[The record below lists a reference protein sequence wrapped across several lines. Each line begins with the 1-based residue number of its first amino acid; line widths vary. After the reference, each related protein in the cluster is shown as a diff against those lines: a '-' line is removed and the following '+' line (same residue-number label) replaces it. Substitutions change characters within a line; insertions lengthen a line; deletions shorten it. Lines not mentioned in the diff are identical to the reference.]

1 MIDWISVIMCIDTS
15 FLIIFIEISWTIDNG
30 KYTLHDT
37 SQDTEIETRSANST
51 ESLSLPI
58 INGSTN
64 FNKDNQKAGVDAHM
78 CIDTSFLIIFI
89 EISWTID
96 NW

>member
-1 MIDWISVIMCIDTS
+1 MKSPLNITNT
-15 FLIIFIEISWTIDNG
+15 LG

-64 FNKDNQKAGVDAHM
+64 FNKDNQKLVSMH
-78 CIDTSFLIIFI
+78 IITLIQSI
-89 EISWTID
+89 TIT
-96 NW
+96 